1 MTTGSGPAAFGTV
14 AVAMVT
20 PFDANGKLDL
30 DGAAGLADRLVSGGC
45 DGLVVSGT
53 TGESPTTSDSEK
65 SELLRAVVEGSAG
78 RAKVIAGVG
87 TNDTAH
93 TLELA
98 REAERAGADAL
109 LVVTPYYSKPSQ
121 AGLVAHFSTVAD
133 STELPVML
141 YDIPGRSGIPIAT
154 ETLLRL
160 AEHDRI
166 LAVKDAKGDLYAAA
180 EVMAATDLDYYSG
193 DDPLNLPWLAMG
205 AVGFVSV
212 LGHWAPDRLAE
223 MLASW
228 NRGDTARAREINTS
242 LLPLMRALH
251 RFGGVC
257 AVKAGLR
264 LLGTDLGDPRLPQVP
279 VDGADLE
286 LLAGDLAAAGVAA

>member
-1 MTTGSGPAAFGTV
+1 MKTGRSPAAFGTV

-30 DGAAGLADRLVSGGC
+30 DGAARLADRLITGGC

-53 TGESPTTSDSEK
+53 TGESPTTSDNEK
-65 SELLRAVVEGSAG
+65 GELLRVVREAADG

-133 STELPVML
+133 ATELPVML
-141 YDIPGRSGIPIAT
+141 YDIPGRSAIPIAT

-160 AEHDRI
+160 ADHDRI

-180 EVMAATDLDYYSG
+180 EVMAATDLDFYSG

-223 MLASW
+223 MLAAW
-228 NRGDTARAREINTS
+228 NRGDTARAREVNDS

-264 LLGTDLGDPRLPQVP
+264 LLGADVGDPRLPQAALEA
-279 VDGADLE
+279 ADIE
-286 LLAGDLAAAGVAA
+286 ILAADLAAAGVTA